1 MNRGKMAFV
10 SIELG
15 ALATQIKLI
24 RLRQVEFINC
34 KTKSNRCRES
44 IVGFTI

>member
-34 KTKSNRCRES
+34 KTKSNRCRKS

>member
-15 ALATQIKLI
+15 ALSTQIKLI
-24 RLRQVEFINC
+24 RFRQVEFINC
-34 KTKSNRCRES
+34 KTKSNRFRES